1 VVLTTVFRHGRMV
14 ILAVSLLAG
23 LPTGVSRAQTPLR
36 DPNLSSVSPEALQL
50 LTDSR
55 VRQAVI
61 RESLAHY
68 QGRCVCPDD
77 PQDSNGKSCQGRHE
91 RITTAPLPLCYPH
104 QVTDEMINDWRRA
117 NPGGR

>member
-1 VVLTTVFRHGRMV
+1 VVLT
-14 ILAVSLLAG
+14 AVSYKGRAVALAIALLA
-23 LPTGVSRAQTPLR
+23 T
-36 DPNLSSVSPEALQL
+36 
-50 LTDSR
+50 
-55 VRQAVI
+55 
-61 RESLAHY
+61 Y

-104 QVTDEMINDWRRA
+104 QVTNEMIDDWRRA